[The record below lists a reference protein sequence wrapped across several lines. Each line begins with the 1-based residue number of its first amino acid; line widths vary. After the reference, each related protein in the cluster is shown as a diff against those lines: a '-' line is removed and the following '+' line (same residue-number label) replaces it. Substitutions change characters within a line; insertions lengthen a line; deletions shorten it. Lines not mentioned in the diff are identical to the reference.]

1 MSKNNIF
8 EKEIKVFNANE
19 IALKKKLVDAIKL
32 EFATYN
38 SDVVE
43 FDFTGRFLK
52 ENDISGEYF
61 NLVPVIDCH
70 FIDSDIDDVD
80 WIYANPNSF
89 RKIDNEL
96 IVGLDNGC
104 EVEINSL
111 IDEMSVN
118 DFYSLLLMLQHPLTK
133 KANNK

>member
-38 SDVVE
+38 SDEVE
-43 FDFTGRFLK
+43 FDFTSRFLK

-118 DFYSLLLMLQHPLTK
+118 DFYSLLLMLQHPITK

>member
-1 MSKNNIF
+1 MSTNNLL
-8 EKEIKVFNANE
+8 ENEVEVFNANE
-19 IALKKKLVDAIKL
+19 TALKKKLVDAIKS
-32 EFATYN
+32 EFETYN

-43 FDFTGRFLK
+43 FDFTCRFLE
-52 ENDISGEYF
+52 ENDKSGEYF

-70 FIDSDIDDVD
+70 FIDSDIDDVN

-89 RKIDNEL
+89 QKIDNEL

-111 IDEMSVN
+111 IDKMSVN

>member
-1 MSKNNIF
+1 MSTNNLV
-8 EKEIKVFNANE
+8 ENEVKVFNANQ
-19 IALKKKLVDAIKL
+19 IALKKKLVNEIES
-32 EFATYN
+32 EFAKYN

-89 RKIDNEL
+89 RKMDNEL

-118 DFYSLLLMLQHPLTK
+118 DLYSLLLMLQHPLTK
-133 KANNK
+133 KTNNK

>member
-19 IALKKKLVDAIKL
+19 IALKKKLIDSIKL
-32 EFATYN
+32 EIAKYD

-43 FDFTGRFLK
+43 FDFTDRFLK

>member
-1 MSKNNIF
+1 LSTNNLL
-8 EKEIKVFNANE
+8 ENVVEEFNAIE
-19 IALKKKLVDAIKL
+19 IALKKKLVDAIKS
-32 EFATYN
+32 EFETYN
-38 SDVVE
+38 SNVVE
-43 FDFTGRFLK
+43 FDFTVGFLK
-52 ENDISGEYF
+52 ENDKSGEYF

-70 FIDSDIDDVD
+70 FIDSDIDDID

>member
-38 SDVVE
+38 SDEVE
-43 FDFTGRFLK
+43 FDFTSRFLK